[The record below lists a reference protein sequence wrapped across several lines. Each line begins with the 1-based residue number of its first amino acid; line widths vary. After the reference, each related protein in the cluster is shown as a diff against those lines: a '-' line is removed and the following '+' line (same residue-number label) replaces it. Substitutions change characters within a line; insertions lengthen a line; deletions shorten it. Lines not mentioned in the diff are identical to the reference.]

1 MGLLCAQKGVNI
13 CNSSPREVALYTSCV
28 VGSKLE
34 WSPRI
39 CYGDVFWAN
48 TVLTATSPSPQKLY
62 LARMRSV
69 KPFLNLAILDFLVLT
84 AAHFSKELNLR
95 FQDADLHDSLSSLRT
110 FIILSR
116 GGVPTSPLSHSHPGP
131 QGPPSSGA
139 VFKNKNKWHPS
150 PKVNYPWHSNSTLG
164 LLPLA
169 VFSLALFNS

>member
-13 CNSSPREVALYTSCV
+13 CNSSPREVALYTSCA

-34 WSPRI
+34 GSPRI

-69 KPFLNLAILDFLVLT
+69 KPFLNLTILDFLVLT

-110 FIILSR
+110 FTILSR
-116 GGVPTSPLSHSHPGP
+116 GGVPPHLSPTHT
-131 QGPPSSGA
+131 QGPRARPVQVLCSRTRTNGIRHQRST
-139 VFKNKNKWHPS
+139 
-150 PKVNYPWHSNSTLG
+150 TLG
-164 LLPLA
+164 IQIAHL
-169 VFSLALFNS
+169 VFYP